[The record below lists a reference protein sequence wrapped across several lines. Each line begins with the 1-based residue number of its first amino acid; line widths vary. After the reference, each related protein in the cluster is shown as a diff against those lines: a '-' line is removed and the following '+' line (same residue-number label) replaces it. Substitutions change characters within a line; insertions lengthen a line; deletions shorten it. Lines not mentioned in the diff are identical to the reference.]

1 MKVLYMV
8 FMILGCFMGA
18 GFVSGREIA
27 CYFST
32 FGKYSIIGV
41 VIAIILMFLLIYF
54 FFQLSYSCNS
64 FDSFV
69 CAYFNK
75 SGKVINWL
83 FALCLFILSS
93 SMFAGS
99 LVIAETINVS
109 KIIFALITAILA
121 YLVVM
126 GNTQLLKKINFILVP
141 IIILTMFMVCVG
153 QTYVN
158 INYGS
163 LILSILG
170 STNYVFMNI
179 VTLGLLILETGRECT
194 RKQALIVSAISSL
207 IIGIILFVCNNAILA
222 NNLLSVPMPML
233 ALATKKGFWVWII
246 TAITIWIGLFTT
258 VISTMF
264 VLSNYVNKYIGNYSL
279 TLIMLL
285 VLTCITSTFGFDF
298 LVAYVYWIIGIVGVI
313 LVLKVMCEK
322 TRKIFRVKRLKY

>member
-8 FMILGCFMGA
+8 FMILGCFIGA

-32 FGKYSIIGV
+32 FGKYSFLGV
-41 VIAIILMFLLIYF
+41 IIAIILMFLLIYF
-54 FFQLSYSCNS
+54 FFRLSCSCSS

-69 CAYFNK
+69 CTYFSK

-99 LVIAETINVS
+99 LAIAETVNIS

-121 YLVVM
+121 YLVVI
-126 GNTQLLKKINFILVP
+126 GNIGLLKKINFILVP
-141 IIILTMFMVCVG
+141 IIILTMFFVCVG
-153 QTYVN
+153 QVN
-158 INYGS
+158 VSVNYGS
-163 LILSILG
+163 LVLSILG

-179 VTLGLLILETGRECT
+179 VTLGLFILETGREYS
-194 RKQALIVSAISSL
+194 RKQALIVSAISSI
-207 IIGIILFVCNNAILA
+207 IIGVLLFVCNNAIIV

-233 ALATKKGFWVWII
+233 ALATKKGFWVWVV

-258 VISTMF
+258 VISTLF
-264 VLSNYVNKYIGNYSL
+264 VLSNYVNKYVENYSL

-285 VLTCITSTFGFDF
+285 ALTCVASTFGFAF

-313 LVLKVMCEK
+313 LVFKVICEK
-322 TRKIFRVKRLKY
+322 TRKTFRVKRLKY

>member
-32 FGKYSIIGV
+32 FGKYSFLGV
-41 VIAIILMFLLIYF
+41 IIAIILMFLLIYF
-54 FFQLSYSCNS
+54 FFRLSCSCSS

-69 CAYFNK
+69 CTYFSK

-99 LVIAETINVS
+99 LAIAETVNIS

-121 YLVVM
+121 YLVVI
-126 GNTQLLKKINFILVP
+126 GNIGLLKKINFILVP
-141 IIILTMFMVCVG
+141 IIILTMFFVCVG
-153 QTYVN
+153 QVN
-158 INYGS
+158 VSVNYGS
-163 LILSILG
+163 LVLSILG

-179 VTLGLLILETGRECT
+179 VTLGLFILETGRECS
-194 RKQALIVSAISSL
+194 RKQALIVSAISSV
-207 IIGIILFVCNNAILA
+207 IIGVLLFVCNNAIIV

-233 ALATKKGFWVWII
+233 ALATKKGFWVWVV

-258 VISTMF
+258 VISTLF
-264 VLSNYVNKYIGNYSL
+264 VLSNYVNKYVGNYSL

-285 VLTCITSTFGFDF
+285 ALTCVASTFGFAF

-313 LVLKVMCEK
+313 LVFKVICEK
-322 TRKIFRVKRLKY
+322 TRKTFRVKRLKY

>member
-1 MKVLYMV
+1 MKVLYMI
-8 FMILGCFMGA
+8 FMILGCFFGA

-32 FGKYSIIGV
+32 FGKYSFLGV
-41 VIAIILMFLLIYF
+41 IIAIILMFLLIYF
-54 FFQLSYSCNS
+54 FFRLSCSCSS

-69 CAYFNK
+69 CTYFSK
-75 SGKVINWL
+75 SGRVINWL

-99 LVIAETINVS
+99 LAIAETVNIS

-121 YLVVM
+121 YLVVI
-126 GNTQLLKKINFILVP
+126 GNIGLLKKINFILVP
-141 IIILTMFMVCVG
+141 IIILTMFFVCIG
-153 QTYVN
+153 QANVSV
-158 INYGS
+158 NYGS
-163 LILSILG
+163 FVLSILG

-179 VTLGLLILETGRECT
+179 VTLGLFILETGRECS
-194 RKQALIVSAISSL
+194 RKQALIVSAISSV
-207 IIGIILFVCNNAILA
+207 IIGVLLFVCNNAIIA

-233 ALATKKGFWVWII
+233 ALATKKGFWVWVI

-264 VLSNYVNKYIGNYSL
+264 VLSNYVNKYVGNYSL

-285 VLTCITSTFGFDF
+285 ALTCITSTFGFAF
-298 LVAYVYWIIGIVGVI
+298 LVAYVYWVIGIVGVI
-313 LVLKVMCEK
+313 LVFKVICEK
-322 TRKIFRVKRLKY
+322 TRKKFRVKRLKY

>member
-32 FGKYSIIGV
+32 FGKYSFLGV
-41 VIAIILMFLLIYF
+41 IIAIILMFLLIYF
-54 FFQLSYSCNS
+54 FFRLSCSCSS

-69 CAYFNK
+69 CTYFSK

-83 FALCLFILSS
+83 FAMCLFILSS

-99 LVIAETINVS
+99 LAIAETVNIS

-121 YLVVM
+121 YLVVI
-126 GNTQLLKKINFILVP
+126 GNIGLLKKINFILVP
-141 IIILTMFMVCVG
+141 IIILTMFFVCVG
-153 QTYVN
+153 QVN
-158 INYGS
+158 VSVNYGS
-163 LILSILG
+163 FVLSILG

-179 VTLGLLILETGRECT
+179 VTLGLFILETGRECS
-194 RKQALIVSAISSL
+194 RKQALIVSAISSV
-207 IIGIILFVCNNAILA
+207 IIGVLLFVCNNAIIV

-233 ALATKKGFWVWII
+233 ALATKKGFWVWVV

-264 VLSNYVNKYIGNYSL
+264 VLSNYVNKYVGNYSL

-285 VLTCITSTFGFDF
+285 ALTCIASTFGFAF

-313 LVLKVMCEK
+313 LVFKVICEK
-322 TRKIFRVKRLKY
+322 TRKTFRVKRLKY

>member
-32 FGKYSIIGV
+32 FGKCSFLGV
-41 VIAIILMFLLIYF
+41 IIAIILMFLLIYF
-54 FFQLSYSCNS
+54 FFRLSCSCSS

-69 CAYFNK
+69 CTYFSK

-99 LVIAETINVS
+99 LAIAETVNIS

-121 YLVVM
+121 YLVVI
-126 GNTQLLKKINFILVP
+126 GNIGLLKKINFILVP
-141 IIILTMFMVCVG
+141 IIILTMFFVCVG
-153 QTYVN
+153 QVN
-158 INYGS
+158 VSVNYGS
-163 LILSILG
+163 LVLSILG

-179 VTLGLLILETGRECT
+179 VTLGLFILETGRECS
-194 RKQALIVSAISSL
+194 RKQALIVSAISSI
-207 IIGIILFVCNNAILA
+207 IIGVLLFVCNNAIIV

-233 ALATKKGFWVWII
+233 ALATKKGFWVWVV

-264 VLSNYVNKYIGNYSL
+264 VLSNYVNKYVGNYSL

-285 VLTCITSTFGFDF
+285 ALTCIASTFGFAF

-313 LVLKVMCEK
+313 LVFKVICEK
-322 TRKIFRVKRLKY
+322 TRKTFRVKRLKY